1 MRKLPKFG
9 LIGRAVDAVLEMK
22 EKQIPLHAAYAGY
35 FMILSVFPALL
46 VLLSVL
52 RYTGIEVENLVDLVG
67 DFLPKALLNMV
78 EGIIYSIY
86 QNTTGTVLGL
96 SALTSLWSASRG
108 IYGLLRGLNAVYDVW
123 EDRGYVYTRLISL
136 VYTFLFGIV
145 LILTLFLHVFGNTI
159 LGSLTM
165 VDNPVVIFLMDLVD
179 LRFFFLLIL
188 QSLIFTLMF
197 MMLPNE
203 RNRFWDSLPG
213 GVLSSLGWLLFSDI
227 FSIYVENFN
236 SYANVY
242 GSVYAVALGMLWLYC
257 CLSILFYGGALN
269 HYLAK
274 KKM

>member
-1 MRKLPKFG
+1 MRKFPKGG

-213 GVLSSLGWLLFSDI
+213 GVLSCLGWLLFSDI